1 MAEIPGVTAIVVPSP
16 ARPAN
21 WRQAIAGAVAELDP
35 HQVAISRRLTPA
47 QRVQQALSMI
57 ELAERVAAYR
67 LCQQH
72 PEMNEIEA
80 LRAVRRRAYDF

>member
-1 MAEIPGVTAIVVPSP
+1 MNAHSNDDETL
-16 ARPAN
+16 
-21 WRQAIAGAVAELDP
+21 RQAQIAGAVAEVDP
-35 HQVAISRRLTPA
+35 QQVAISRRLTPA

-57 ELAERVAAYR
+57 ELAEQVAAYR
-67 LCQQH
+67 LRQQH

>member
-1 MAEIPGVTAIVVPSP
+1 MEGKVSTP
-16 ARPAN
+16 RPAN
-21 WRQAIAGAVAELDP
+21 WRQLIAGAVAEVDP

-67 LCQQH
+67 LRQQH

>member
-1 MAEIPGVTAIVVPSP
+1 MNGKISTP
-16 ARPAN
+16 RPAN
-21 WRQAIAGAVAELDP
+21 WRQRIAGAVAEVDP

-57 ELAERVAAYR
+57 ESAERVAAYR
-67 LCQQH
+67 LRQQH

-80 LRAVRRRAYDF
+80 LCAVRRRAYDF

>member
-1 MAEIPGVTAIVVPSP
+1 L
-16 ARPAN
+16 
-21 WRQAIAGAVAELDP
+21 IAGAVAEVDP

-67 LCQQH
+67 LRQQH